1 MPPTPAVIGNRVLLK
16 NAYLIEFPSDSGH
29 KDHFETIAK
38 SLKASHGIPKSAIKP
53 RHIIH
58 SSLFSGVSILL
69 TVDHPVEAIEMI
81 EGIVAIHPIYT
92 IPAPSPL
99 TTSMSANVPY
109 DSTTDFFNSHNLTG
123 VTQVHQQLQ
132 NFGADVRVRKSQT
145 STFLIMFALCKEPL
159 RRYFHVCVLRILA
172 LYFTF

>member
-99 TTSMSANVPY
+99 TTYMNANVSY
-109 DSTTDFFNSHNLTG
+109 NSATDSVNSHNLTG
-123 VTQVHQQLQ
+123 VTQVHEKLQ
-132 NFGADVRVRKSQT
+132 NFGAGVRVRKLQISVL
-145 STFLIMFALCKEPL
+145 LI
-159 RRYFHVCVLRILA
+159 VCSIQ
-172 LYFTF
+172 